1 MAYTYQ
7 DFETAANSAGLM
19 DQFSRDD
26 LNIAQKNPEFGLSM
40 VKLYQDAGRAATTEQ
55 KLLAQEAQNQLRKVY
70 GGIPAASA
78 ETAGAQTTQGTAA
91 VPGTVT
97 TPGSTGSFTFGQQGK
112 LDDLVNK
119 VVQGSS
125 FAYDPN
131 NASAA
136 AVRKQYL
143 RQAERAREDTLAK
156 AGAMSGGVASSYAVS
171 AAQQAGDAH
180 LAQLADKEMDL
191 ENMAYSRYLQDY
203 QKQLQD
209 LNVLTSQR
217 DFDYTAYLNQV
228 KKDRE
233 DLQTAMNLYNTYQGS
248 MSIDAMR
255 EMFAGLGMTNPGIG
269 KFLDNMAA
277 VQAAV
282 TDSGSYGGGGR
293 PKNDVNQQLLN
304 KVLEQQRIINGNQY
318 KIDSFNQAAKQDT
331 YTAAD
336 AMWDRNNKP
345 HKGIVHQST
354 KAVDA
359 AWYRNSRPQ
368 GKGTVSGKKKK

>member
-78 ETAGAQTTQGTAA
+78 ETAGTQTTQGTAA

-180 LAQLADKEMDL
+180 LAQLAGKEMDL

-277 VQAAV
+277 VQAAQV
-282 TDSGSYGGGGR
+282 HTSSGPNVPR
-293 PKNDVNQQLLN
+293 
-304 KVLEQQRIINGNQY
+304 
-318 KIDSFNQAAKQDT
+318 
-331 YTAAD
+331 
-336 AMWDRNNKP
+336 
-345 HKGIVHQST
+345 
-354 KAVDA
+354 
-359 AWYRNSRPQ
+359 
-368 GKGTVSGKKKK
+368 KKKKSTEGPQKVKYGTSLTHNEMVKDVNKFKEKAKEAGYSQKDTQNMANILAGSWYQEKGKYK

>member
-70 GGIPAASA
+70 GGLPAASA
-78 ETAGAQTTQGTAA
+78 ETAGTQTTQGTAA

-209 LNVLTSQR
+209 LNVLTNQR

-318 KIDSFNQAAKQDT
+318 KVDAFNKAVKQST
-331 YTAAD
+331 YTASD
-336 AMWDRNNKP
+336 AMWDRNSK
-345 HKGIVHQST
+345 
-354 KAVDA
+354 
-359 AWYRNSRPQ
+359 PQ
-368 GKGTVSGKKKK
+368 GKGTWSSKKKK